1 MHARAH
7 FGSRKGRIGSD
18 TLDSRN
24 TCHGWDT
31 PPTLASAQMPRLCDL
46 TGNVLFEG
54 VTPEGIQM
62 ALEGATRLTYQCGE
76 VLIRQDAHGE
86 AIYLL
91 LSGAARVSRAGLGG
105 RVRMLGD
112 LYAPAVLG
120 ETAVLAA
127 PRRSATVTAL
137 GEVRALVIYRDQLE
151 RVMNRHPRVLWNLAR
166 LLAAQVAQ
174 LHDELLAA
182 GISTE
187 ANMVQVLLQ
196 MQICRRKAGI
206 PQPEVLDLN
215 TTDLALRLSSSRETI
230 HRLLRR
236 LEGRR
241 LVEVR
246 PGTVRVLDPEGLEH
260 LFYKLS
266 EG

>member
-1 MHARAH
+1 
-7 FGSRKGRIGSD
+7 
-18 TLDSRN
+18 
-24 TCHGWDT
+24 
-31 PPTLASAQMPRLCDL
+31 MPRLCDL
-46 TGNVLFEG
+46 TGNLLFEG
-54 VTPEGIQM
+54 VSPEGVQM
-62 ALEGATRLTYQCGE
+62 ALEGGTELLYQGGE

-86 AIYLL
+86 AVYLL
-91 LSGAARVSRAGLGG
+91 LSGAARVSRTGPGG
-105 RVRMLGD
+105 RVRVLGD
-112 LYAPAVLG
+112 LYTPAVLG

-127 PRRSATVTAL
+127 SQRSATVTAL
-137 GEVRALVIYRDQLE
+137 GEVRALVIYRDHLE
-151 RVMNRHPRVLWNLAR
+151 QVMNRHPRVLWNLAR

-174 LHDELLAA
+174 LHDELIAV

-187 ANMVQVLLQ
+187 ASMTQVLLQ
-196 MQICRRKAGI
+196 MQICRRKAGL

-215 TTDLALRLSSSRETI
+215 TTDLALRLSSSRETV

-246 PGTVRVLDPEGLEH
+246 PGTVRVLDSEKLEK
-260 LFYKLS
+260 LFYRLA

>member
-1 MHARAH
+1 
-7 FGSRKGRIGSD
+7 
-18 TLDSRN
+18 
-24 TCHGWDT
+24 
-31 PPTLASAQMPRLCDL
+31 MPRLCDL

-54 VTPEGIQM
+54 VSPEGIQM
-62 ALEGATRLTYQCGE
+62 ALEGGTELTYQCGE

-86 AIYLL
+86 AVYLL
-91 LSGAARVSRAGLGG
+91 LSGAAWVIRTGPGVRV
-105 RVRMLGD
+105 LGD

-127 PRRSATVTAL
+127 SQRSATVTAL
-137 GEVRALVIYRDQLE
+137 GEVRALVIYRDHLE
-151 RVMNRHPRVLWNLAR
+151 QIMNRHPRVLWNLAR

-174 LHDELLAA
+174 LHDELIAA

-187 ANMVQVLLQ
+187 ASMTQVLLQ

-215 TTDLALRLSSSRETI
+215 TTDLALRLSSSRETV

-246 PGTVRVLDPEGLEH
+246 PGTVRVLDSEKLEK
-260 LFYKLS
+260 LFYRLA

>member
-1 MHARAH
+1 
-7 FGSRKGRIGSD
+7 
-18 TLDSRN
+18 
-24 TCHGWDT
+24 
-31 PPTLASAQMPRLCDL
+31 
-46 TGNVLFEG
+46 
-54 VTPEGIQM
+54 M
-62 ALEGATRLTYQCGE
+62 ALEGATELTYQGGE

-86 AIYLL
+86 AVYLL
-91 LSGAARVSRAGLGG
+91 LSGAARISRTGPGG
-105 RVRMLGD
+105 RVRVLGD

-127 PRRSATVTAL
+127 SQRSATVTAL
-137 GEVRALVIYRDQLE
+137 GEVRALVIYRDHLE
-151 RVMNRHPRVLWNLAR
+151 QVVNRHPRVLWNLAR

-174 LHDELLAA
+174 LHDELIAA

-187 ANMVQVLLQ
+187 ANMIQVFLQ
-196 MQICRRKAGI
+196 MQIRRREAGI
-206 PQPEVLDLN
+206 SQPEVLDLN
-215 TTDLALRLSSSRETI
+215 SNDLALRLSSSRETV

-246 PGTVRVLDPEGLEH
+246 PGTVRVLDPEGLDE
-260 LFYKLS
+260 LFYTLS

>member
-1 MHARAH
+1 
-7 FGSRKGRIGSD
+7 
-18 TLDSRN
+18 
-24 TCHGWDT
+24 
-31 PPTLASAQMPRLCDL
+31 
-46 TGNVLFEG
+46 
-54 VTPEGIQM
+54 M
-62 ALEGATRLTYQCGE
+62 ALEGSTELAYQCGE

-86 AIYLL
+86 AVYLL
-91 LSGAARVSRAGLGG
+91 LSGAARVSRTGPGG
-105 RVRMLGD
+105 RVRVLGD

-127 PRRSATVTAL
+127 SQRSATVTAL
-137 GEVRALVIYRDQLE
+137 GEVRALVLYRDHLE
-151 RVMNRHPRVLWNLAR
+151 QVMNRHPRVLWNLAR
-166 LLAAQVAQ
+166 LLATQVAQ
-174 LHDELLAA
+174 LHDELIAA

-187 ANMVQVLLQ
+187 ASMTQVLLQ
-196 MQICRRKAGI
+196 MQTRRREAGI

-215 TTDLALRLSSSRETI
+215 PADLALRLSSSRETV

-246 PGTVRVLDPEGLEH
+246 PGTVRVLDPEGLED
-260 LFYKLS
+260 LFYTLS

>member
-1 MHARAH
+1 
-7 FGSRKGRIGSD
+7 
-18 TLDSRN
+18 
-24 TCHGWDT
+24 
-31 PPTLASAQMPRLCDL
+31 
-46 TGNVLFEG
+46 
-54 VTPEGIQM
+54 M
-62 ALEGATRLTYQCGE
+62 ALEGGTELRYQSGE

-86 AIYLL
+86 AVYLL
-91 LSGAARVSRAGLGG
+91 LSGAARISRTGPGG
-105 RVRMLGD
+105 RVRVLGD

-137 GEVRALVIYRDQLE
+137 GGVRALVMYRDHLE
-151 RVMNRHPRVLWNLAR
+151 QVMNRHPRVLWNLAR
-166 LLAAQVAQ
+166 LLASQVAQ
-174 LHDELLAA
+174 LQDELLAA

-187 ANMVQVLLQ
+187 ASMTWVLLQ
-196 MQICRRKAGI
+196 MQTCRHEAGI

-215 TTDLALRLSSSRETI
+215 TTDLALRLSSSRETV

-241 LVEVR
+241 LIEVR
-246 PGTVRVLDPEGLEH
+246 PGTVRVLDSEGLEK
-260 LFYKLS
+260 LFYRLA

>member
-1 MHARAH
+1 
-7 FGSRKGRIGSD
+7 
-18 TLDSRN
+18 
-24 TCHGWDT
+24 
-31 PPTLASAQMPRLCDL
+31 MPRLCDL
-46 TGNVLFEG
+46 TGNLLFEDVSSEG
-54 VTPEGIQM
+54 VQM
-62 ALEGATRLTYQCGE
+62 ALEGSTELIYQSGE

-86 AIYLL
+86 AVYLL
-91 LSGAARVSRAGLGG
+91 LSGAARVSRTGLGG
-105 RVRMLGD
+105 RVRVLGD

-137 GEVRALVIYRDQLE
+137 GEVRALVIYRDHLE

-174 LHDELLAA
+174 LHDELIAA

-187 ANMVQVLLQ
+187 ASMVQVLLQ
-196 MQICRRKAGI
+196 MQTRRREAGM

-215 TTDLALRLSSSRETI
+215 TNDLAQRLSISRETT

-241 LVEVR
+241 LVEVQ
-246 PGTVRVLDPEGLEH
+246 PGTIRILDYEGLEN
-260 LFYKLS
+260 LFYKLA

>member
-1 MHARAH
+1 
-7 FGSRKGRIGSD
+7 
-18 TLDSRN
+18 
-24 TCHGWDT
+24 
-31 PPTLASAQMPRLCDL
+31 
-46 TGNVLFEG
+46 
-54 VTPEGIQM
+54 M
-62 ALEGATRLTYQCGE
+62 ALEGATELTYQGGE

-86 AIYLL
+86 AVYLL
-91 LSGAARVSRAGLGG
+91 LSGAARISRTGPGG
-105 RVRMLGD
+105 RVRVLGD

-127 PRRSATVTAL
+127 SQRSATVTAL
-137 GEVRALVIYRDQLE
+137 GEVRALVIYRDHLE
-151 RVMNRHPRVLWNLAR
+151 QVVNRHPRVLWNLAR

-174 LHDELLAA
+174 LHDELIAA

-187 ANMVQVLLQ
+187 ANMIQVFLQ
-196 MQICRRKAGI
+196 MQIRRREAGI
-206 PQPEVLDLN
+206 SQPEVLDLN
-215 TTDLALRLSSSRETI
+215 SNDLALRLSSSRETV

-246 PGTVRVLDPEGLEH
+246 PGTVRVLDPEGLEE
-260 LFYKLS
+260 LFYTLS